1 MPRRALLSVSDKS
14 GLPDFARGL
23 AALDFELYSTGGTR
37 AALNEAGVKTRSVSD
52 LTNFPEIMDGRVKT
66 LHPGVHG
73 GLLARRDRPED
84 LAALEELGLKLIDLL
99 CVNLYPFM
107 AAATA
112 TAGAKSADKVIEQID
127 IGGPAMVRAAA
138 KNHESVIVVIDP
150 KRYAEVLEAL
160 TADGDAGVPLRRE
173 LAAEAFA
180 HTAAY
185 DSQVAG
191 WMLQHAGWP
200 FPEGDP
206 IFPTELS
213 LGGRLAQGLRY
224 GENPHQRAAF
234 YRLENMTG
242 GLGTA
247 RQLQGAELSYNNIQD
262 AAAAFSL
269 ASEFQHPAAAIIKH
283 TNPCG
288 CAISADIADAY
299 RRAFE
304 CDKVSAY
311 GGVVA
316 LNRPLDQETAEEIAA
331 IFVEVVIAP
340 GFRPDAL
347 VVMGSKPKVR
357 LLEAAPAHAAW
368 SDLEFRSVPGGFLVQ
383 TPDRGKFDPD
393 VIQVATRREPT
404 EAEWEQLAFAW
415 KVVKHVKSNAIVLAR
430 ESAAVGVG
438 AGQMSRVEAVK
449 LAVARAG
456 ERAKGSVLASDAF
469 FPFADGVEAA
479 IAAGVTAIAQ
489 PGGSL
494 RDKDSIAAANKARIA
509 MVMTGVRHVRH

>member
-23 AALDFELYSTGGTR
+23 AVLEFELYSTGGTR
-37 AALNEAGVKTRSVSD
+37 EALIEAGIETRSVSD

-73 GLLARRDRPED
+73 GLLARRDRPDD
-84 LAALEELGLKLIDLL
+84 LAALDELGLKTIDLL
-99 CVNLYPFM
+99 CVNLYPFV
-107 AAATA
+107 ATA
-112 TAGAKSADKVIEQID
+112 TASMKSLDEVIEQID

-138 KNHESVIVVIDP
+138 KNHEGVIVVVDP
-150 KRYAEVLEAL
+150 KRYAEVLEVL
-160 TADGDAGVPLRRE
+160 TGEGDAGLPLRRQ

-191 WMLQHAGWP
+191 WLLDQARP
-200 FPEGDP
+200 FPEVDNV
-206 IFPTELS
+206 FPAELS
-213 LGGRLAQGLRY
+213 FGGRLAQGLRY
-224 GENPHQRAAF
+224 GENPDQRAAF
-234 YRLENMTG
+234 YRLENLSG

-262 AAAAFSL
+262 AAAAFAL
-269 ASEFQHPAAAIIKH
+269 VSEFQHPAAAIIKH

-288 CAISADIADAY
+288 CAISADAADAY
-299 RRAFE
+299 RRAYE

-316 LNRPLDQETAEEIAA
+316 LNRPLDMETAEEIAA

-347 VVMGSKPKVR
+347 VVMGRKPKVR
-357 LLEAAPAHAAW
+357 LLEAAPVHAAW
-368 SDLEFRSVPGGFLVQ
+368 GDLEFRSVPGGFLVQ
-383 TPDRGKFDPD
+383 TPDRGRFDPE
-393 VIQVATRREPT
+393 VIQVATKREPT
-404 EAEWEQLAFAW
+404 EAEWEELAFAW

-430 ESAAVGVG
+430 DSASVGVG
-438 AGQMSRVEAVK
+438 AGQMSRVEAVN

-456 ERAKGSVLASDAF
+456 DRAKGSVLASDAF

-494 RDKDSIAAANKARIA
+494 RDKDSIAAADKAGVA
-509 MVMTGVRHVRH
+509 MVMTGVRHFKH